1 MPFVSESQR
10 KYLYAKKPE
19 VAKKFA
25 EHSGKQG
32 RALPSKV
39 TPPVKGSNKR

>member
-1 MPFVSESQR
+1 MPFVSEQQR

-25 EHSGKQG
+25 EHSGRKG
-32 RALPSKV
+32 VALPSKISKPV
-39 TPPVKGSNKR
+39 TGRNK